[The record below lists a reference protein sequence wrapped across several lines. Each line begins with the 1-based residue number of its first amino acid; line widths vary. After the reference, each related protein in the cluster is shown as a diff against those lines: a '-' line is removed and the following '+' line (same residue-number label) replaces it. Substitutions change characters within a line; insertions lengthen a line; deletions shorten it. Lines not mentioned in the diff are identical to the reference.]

1 MDPNIVVTKTPTL
14 GNSSSVTTAR
24 PSIPAAAASASA
36 SPSIS
41 SGNISPSDSM
51 KTVSP
56 GTSTNWRKIGIY
68 TVGIVILAILGFNIF
83 KYLGNA
89 TENISDIFA
98 PITAFFGSGITKT
111 VKNTIDTS
119 AEGTKGLIDTT
130 TSVLDSG
137 LSTLENK
144 LNSKVTRNKIDN
156 KKKDDNDKNQEARK
170 KETNKYEGKA
180 AAPKKQEPVQK
191 GPQPDDAGS
200 KTQSK
205 ASKAGFCYI
214 GEDRGFRSCIK
225 VNDGDTC
232 MSGDIFPT
240 KDLCIN
246 PNLRE

>member
-1 MDPNIVVTKTPTL
+1 MDPNIVVTKTPSL
-14 GNSSSVTTAR
+14 GNSSSMA
-24 PSIPAAAASASA
+24 PAAASST
-36 SPSIS
+36 PSMPS
-41 SGNISPSDSM
+41 STPSSNLSTGRSM
-51 KTVSP
+51 NP
-56 GTSTNWRKIGIY
+56 GINTKSTDWGKIGMY
-68 TVGIVILAILGFNIF
+68 TVGIIVLTILGFNIF

-89 TENISDIFA
+89 TENLSNIFA

-119 AEGTKGLIDTT
+119 AEGTKGIIDTT

-144 LNSKVTRNKIDN
+144 LNSNITRNKIDD
-156 KKKDDNDKNQEARK
+156 KKKDREDSSVKDKN
-170 KETNKYEGKA
+170 NKQYEGKA
-180 AAPKKQEPVQK
+180 HEPKHKEPVKK
-191 GPQPDDAGS
+191 GPEPDDAGS

-205 ASKAGFCYI
+205 ASKTGFCYI
-214 GEDRGFRSCIK
+214 GEDRGFRSCIR
-225 VNDGDTC
+225 VNQGDTC

>member
-1 MDPNIVVTKTPTL
+1 MDPNIVVTKTPSL
-14 GNSSSVTTAR
+14 GNSSSMA
-24 PSIPAAAASASA
+24 PAAASST
-36 SPSIS
+36 PSMPS
-41 SGNISPSDSM
+41 STPSSNLSTGRSM
-51 KTVSP
+51 NP
-56 GTSTNWRKIGIY
+56 GINTKSTDWGKIGMY
-68 TVGIVILAILGFNIF
+68 TVGIIILTILGFNIF

-89 TENISDIFA
+89 TENLSNIFA

-119 AEGTKGLIDTT
+119 AEGTKGIIDTT

-144 LNSKVTRNKIDN
+144 LNSNVTRNKIDD
-156 KKKDDNDKNQEARK
+156 KKKDQVDSSVKDKN
-170 KETNKYEGKA
+170 NKQYEGKA
-180 AAPKKQEPVQK
+180 REQKHKEPVKK
-191 GPQPDDAGS
+191 GPEPDDAGS

-205 ASKAGFCYI
+205 ASKTGFCYI
-214 GEDRGFRSCIK
+214 GEDRGFRSCIR
-225 VNDGDTC
+225 VNQGDTC